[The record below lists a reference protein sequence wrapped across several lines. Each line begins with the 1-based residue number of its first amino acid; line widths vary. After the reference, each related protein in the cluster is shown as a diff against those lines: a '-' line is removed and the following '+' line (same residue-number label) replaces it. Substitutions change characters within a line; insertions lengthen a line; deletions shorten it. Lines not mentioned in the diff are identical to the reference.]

1 MDASQLLT
9 LADTFNQPWS
19 FEAFEEAFSDTS
31 SPSIDDIFL
40 PLAPNAQHDAVHP
53 TEVDVKRMQRKLKN
67 KQSAHESRRRRKQ
80 YLAQVETKNNVLT
93 QEVVRLQQAN
103 QSLQA
108 QLASLKDVIQR
119 REAVGTDGKSR
130 KCMLMMMLL
139 AFSVPMTAAG
149 SAQQQGPAQVATP
162 AVPAAFADIG
172 RSFLNGG
179 QLPQGAQ
186 PFLLEAQEQMK
197 LTEFLSTSIL
207 GSAVGPVDQIA
218 GVETVILKTADLVSS
233 QLRQQPLLPSRIP
246 AGK

>member
-1 MDASQLLT
+1 
-9 LADTFNQPWS
+9 
-19 FEAFEEAFSDTS
+19 
-31 SPSIDDIFL
+31 
-40 PLAPNAQHDAVHP
+40 
-53 TEVDVKRMQRKLKN
+53 MQRKLKN

-80 YLAQVETKNNVLT
+80 YLAQVETKNNALT
-93 QEVVRLQQAN
+93 QELVRLQQAN

-108 QLASLKDVIQR
+108 QLASLKEVMQR

-149 SAQQQGPAQVATP
+149 AVQQGQGQVVTP
-162 AVPAAFADIG
+162 SIPPAFADIS

-186 PFLLEAQEQMK
+186 PFLLEAQEQSK

-218 GVETVILKTADLVSS
+218 GVETVILKTADLVTS
-233 QLRQQPLLPSRIP
+233 QLRQQPLLPSRVP
-246 AGK
+246 SGK